1 MMTLSMSATP
11 DMLGERL
18 DRALARR
25 FTDLSRARLQ
35 ALIRAGAVSVGE
47 TNITD
52 PAFRMRAGE
61 IVTVVVPEATS
72 CEPQGQAMP
81 LDIVY
86 EDEHLLV
93 IDKPAGL
100 VVHPAAGHL
109 DSTLVNALI
118 AHCGDSLS
126 GIGGVKRPGIV
137 HRLDKHTTGLMVVA
151 KTDKAHRAL
160 ANQFSDHGRQGALER
175 EYLALIW
182 GRLRAEAMTI
192 DRPIGRHAHHRE
204 RMAVVVQGRGKRAVT
219 HLYLVRSFPSNAT
232 SPLASLVRCRLETG
246 RTHQIRVHLAHI
258 GHPLLGDP
266 LYGGGFKTKA
276 GKLDEQS
283 RAALQ
288 SLGRQALHAA
298 VLGFAHPT
306 TGERLR
312 FESALPADMDALE
325 TALQGLKTAP
335 R

>member
-1 MMTLSMSATP
+1 MSATP

-47 TNITD
+47 TNVTD
-52 PAFRMRAGE
+52 PAFRMRVGE
-61 IVTVVVPEATS
+61 TVSVVVPEATS

-100 VVHPAAGHL
+100 VVHPAAGHP

-137 HRLDKHTTGLMVVA
+137 HRLDKQTSGLMVVA

-160 ANQFSDHGRQGALER
+160 ADQFSDHGRQGALER

-182 GRLRAEAMTI
+182 GRPRAEAMTI
-192 DRPIGRHAHHRE
+192 DRSIGRHAHHRE
-204 RMAVVVQGRGKRAVT
+204 RMAVVAQGRGKHAVT
-219 HLYLVRSFPSNAT
+219 HLCVVRSFPSNDAA
-232 SPLASLVRCRLETG
+232 PLASLVRCRLETG

-276 GKLDEQS
+276 VKLDEQS
-283 RAALQ
+283 RAALR

-298 VLGFAHPT
+298 VLGFAHPM
-306 TGERLR
+306 TGEHLR
-312 FESALPADMDALE
+312 FESALPADMNALE
-325 TALQGLKTAP
+325 TALQGLKTTP
-335 R
+335 RQWTP

>member
-1 MMTLSMSATP
+1 MITLSMSTSP

-18 DRALARR
+18 DRALARC

-47 TNITD
+47 TNVTD
-52 PAFRMRAGE
+52 PAFRMRVRE
-61 IVTVVVPEATS
+61 TVTVVVPEATS

-86 EDEHLLV
+86 EDDHLLV
-93 IDKPAGL
+93 VDKPAGL
-100 VVHPAAGHL
+100 VVHPAAGHP

-118 AHCGDSLS
+118 AHCRDSLS

-151 KTDKAHRAL
+151 KTDRAHRAL
-160 ANQFSDHGRQGALER
+160 ADQFSDHGREGALER

-182 GRLRAEAMTI
+182 GRPRTEAMTI

-204 RMAVVVQGRGKRAVT
+204 RMAVVAQGRGKHAVT
-219 HLYLVRSFPSNAT
+219 HLNTIRSFPSNVVA
-232 SPLASLVRCRLETG
+232 PLASLVRCRLETG

-283 RAALQ
+283 RAALR

-325 TALQGLKTAP
+325 TALQGLETAP